1 MIVSFIVSVHM
12 DREWRLWTASRN
24 YYMIAGNLLL
34 LGHEWYVIILRAN
47 TQCVQYVGDVTSW
60 LLLEGWHTTQKHNG
74 NDEKELGLKVVLQLL
89 CTGHQYQGFDVRYN
103 YLAFNNVS
111 YRNIFAAFGVQL
123 NFTSNIVFNNTG
135 QCILNA
141 SLLEMVFGT
150 RIFSFIW
157 PVIIVMTTF
166 ACF

>member
-1 MIVSFIVSVHM
+1 MEM
-12 DREWRLWTASRN
+12 
-24 YYMIAGNLLL
+24 M
-34 LGHEWYVIILRAN
+34 
-47 TQCVQYVGDVTSW
+47 
-60 LLLEGWHTTQKHNG
+60 K
-74 NDEKELGLKVVLQLL
+74 KELGLKVVLQLL

-150 RIFSFIW
+150 RIFLIYLASYHCYDNVCMFLVISFLL
-157 PVIIVMTTF
+157 
-166 ACF
+166 